1 MGPQEF
7 LAGHSAIGRRQ
18 TDDCVKMNA
27 GDEDRLPKFVPWT
40 CLVAVVLTMVIFV
53 ASGPTS
59 HTRRALC
66 MAFASIYADQCS
78 P

>member
-1 MGPQEF
+1 MGLQEF
-7 LAGHSAIGRRQ
+7 LAGRSPIGKPGADNQ
-18 TDDCVKMNA
+18 LA
-27 GDEDRLPKFVPWT
+27 KFIPWT
-40 CLVAVVLTMVIFV
+40 CLVAVVLTVVIFF
-53 ASGPTS
+53 ASGPAS